1 METANRGFGRYES
14 AALWI
19 AAILMLV
26 AIALRLAGRRRA
38 ASAPPGGGRRRAMP
52 EPAATAVPEVMPS
65 IPPTAL
71 DDALP
76 EEPCRPSEAARGRIS
91 WPTATCC
98 SCST

>member
-26 AIALRLAGRRRA
+26 AIALYGWLAGGVP
-38 ASAPPGGGRRRAMP
+38 ASAPPLVVAGAVHA

-76 EEPCRPSEAARGRIS
+76 EEPV
-91 WPTATCC
+91 PTF
-98 SCST
+98 